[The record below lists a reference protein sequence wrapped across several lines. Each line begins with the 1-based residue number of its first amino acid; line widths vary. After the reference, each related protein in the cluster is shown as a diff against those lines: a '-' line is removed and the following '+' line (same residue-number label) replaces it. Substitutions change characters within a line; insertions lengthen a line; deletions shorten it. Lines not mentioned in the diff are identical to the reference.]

1 MAPAMVGT
9 AAWSIPARHAHAFPS
24 EGSHLERYSRRFPA
38 VEINSSFYR
47 PHRPSTYQR
56 WASTVPAH
64 FRFAVKVP
72 KEITHLRR
80 LADVDEP
87 LERFLSE
94 AGALGEKLGP
104 LLLQLPPS
112 FAFDERRVSA
122 FLERLRSRTQGD
134 VACEP
139 RHRSWFTAEAERL
152 LAGFRIARVA
162 ADPAVVPAAAEPGGW
177 PGLAYHRLHGS
188 PRMYH
193 SPYALG
199 YLNAL
204 GRRFSDTGGAVWCIF
219 DNTAEGWAT
228 HDALLLQQ
236 ALEPAP
242 RDRQVASGAPG

>member
-1 MAPAMVGT
+1 MASAMVGT
-9 AAWSIPARHAHAFPS
+9 AAWSIPAQHAHGFPA

-87 LERFLSE
+87 LERFLAA

-112 FAFDERRVSA
+112 FAFDGRRVYA
-122 FLERLRSRTQGD
+122 FLEHLRSRTQGD

-152 LAGFRIARVA
+152 LSEFRIARVA
-162 ADPAVVPAAAEPGGW
+162 ADPALVPAAAEPGGW

-188 PRMYH
+188 PRMYY
-193 SPYALG
+193 SLYALG
-199 YLNAL
+199 RLDAL
-204 GRRFSDTGGAVWCIF
+204 KHRLSGNGTTWCIF

-228 HDALLLQQ
+228 HDALLLWQ
-236 ALEPAP
+236 ALELAP
-242 RDRQVASGAPG
+242 RDPQVAPEVPE

>member
-1 MAPAMVGT
+1 MASAMVGT
-9 AAWSIPARHAHAFPS
+9 AAWSIPAQHAHAFPG

-87 LERFLSE
+87 LERFLAE

-104 LLLQLPPS
+104 LLVQLPPS
-112 FAFDERRVSA
+112 FAFDEQRVAA
-122 FLERLRSRTQGD
+122 FLERLRGRTQGD

-139 RHRSWFTAEAERL
+139 RHRSWFTAGAERL
-152 LAGFRIARVA
+152 LSEFRIARVA

-188 PRMYH
+188 PRMYY
-193 SPYALG
+193 SPYALDR
-199 YLNAL
+199 LNAL
-204 GRRFSDTGGAVWCIF
+204 KHRLSGSGTTWCIF
-219 DNTAEGWAT
+219 DHTAEGWAT
-228 HDALLLQQ
+228 HDALLLQH
-236 ALEPAP
+236 ALELAS
-242 RDRQVASGAPG
+242 RDPQVARQMPE

>member
-1 MAPAMVGT
+1 MGPVMVGT
-9 AAWSIPARHAHAFPS
+9 AAWSIPAQHADGFPAG
-24 EGSHLERYSRRFPA
+24 GSHLERYSRRFSA

-72 KEITHLRR
+72 REITHLRR

-87 LERFLSE
+87 LERFFAE

-104 LLLQLPPS
+104 LLVQLPPG
-112 FAFDERRVSA
+112 FAFGEQHVAA
-122 FLERLRSRTQGD
+122 FLERLRGRTQGD

-139 RHRSWFTAEAERL
+139 RHRSWFTAEAGRL

-199 YLNAL
+199 DLNVL
-204 GRRFSDTGGAVWCIF
+204 GQRLSSSGAAWCIF
-219 DNTAEGWAT
+219 DNTAEGWAA
-228 HDALLLQQ
+228 HDALLLQH
-236 ALEPAP
+236 ALGPAR
-242 RDRQVASGAPG
+242 RDRQIASGAPE

>member
-9 AAWSIPARHAHAFPS
+9 AAWSIPGQHAHGFPAG
-24 EGSHLERYSRRFPA
+24 GSHLERYSRRFPA

-80 LADVDEP
+80 LADADEP
-87 LERFLSE
+87 LERFLAE

-104 LLLQLPPS
+104 LLVQLPPG
-112 FAFDERRVSA
+112 FAFDERRVAA
-122 FLERLRSRTQGD
+122 FLDRLRGRTEGD
-134 VACEP
+134 VVCEP
-139 RHRSWFTAEAERL
+139 RHRSWFTAEAGRL
-152 LAGFRIARVA
+152 LSGFRIARVA

-188 PRMYH
+188 PKMYH
-193 SPYALG
+193 SPYSADCLSG
-199 YLNAL
+199 LVHRLSGA
-204 GRRFSDTGGAVWCIF
+204 GGAVWCIF

-228 HDALLLQQ
+228 HDALLLRH
-236 ALEPAP
+236 ALGPAP
-242 RDRQVASGAPG
+242 RDRQVASGAPE